1 MRRTDE
7 AVEAKAPS
15 TPLGQRAGMSSEGGR
30 LRGYRSVVIQLRAA
44 TRDDVPAIAAIN
56 VRSWQ
61 VSFRGH
67 FPDHFLDALDPAD
80 RESFVTEVVTS
91 GPPHHVTVATEDDL
105 VVGYVM
111 LGPPFDDDVDAIET
125 LELYSL
131 YIEPERI
138 GTGLGR
144 LLIDEAL
151 RYLRQGPWKAAV
163 LWAPKAVERTC
174 RFYEAAGWV
183 AEAEKTED
191 VPAGNPVLQ
200 VRYRIELSDP

>member
-1 MRRTDE
+1 MSPDGGH
-7 AVEAKAPS
+7 
-15 TPLGQRAGMSSEGGR
+15 LGR
-30 LRGYRSVVIQLRAA
+30 YRSVVIQLRAA
-44 TRDDVPAIAAIN
+44 TRDDAPSIAAIN

-61 VSFRGH
+61 VSFRGY
-67 FPDHFLDALDPAD
+67 FPDRFLDALNPAA

-111 LGPPFDDDVDAIET
+111 LGPPFDDDVDANET

-131 YIEPERI
+131 YIEPGRI

-144 LLIDEAL
+144 LLMDEAL

-163 LWAPKAVERTC
+163 LWAPKRVERTC
-174 RFYEAAGWV
+174 RFYETAGWV
-183 AEAEKTED
+183 ADAEKTEE

-200 VRYRIELSDP
+200 VRYRIELSDT